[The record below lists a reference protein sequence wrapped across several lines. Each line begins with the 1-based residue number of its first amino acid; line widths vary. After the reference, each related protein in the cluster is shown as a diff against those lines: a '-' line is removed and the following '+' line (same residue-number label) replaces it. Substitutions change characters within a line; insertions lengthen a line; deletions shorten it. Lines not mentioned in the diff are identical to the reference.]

1 MPELPEVEIARRQLE
16 SWLSGRRIVAARAP
30 KSRVLRTQSP
40 LRFAQLKGRRL
51 QEIDRV
57 GKWMLLKFDGGEGLI
72 SHLGMTGKWIRRRKG
87 EQPASHVRATIELSD
102 GHAVDYR
109 DPRLFGLLLRG
120 KVEQLRRLPSF
131 SGLGPDPLPGIDA
144 DRLHAALKRTRRS
157 LKEALMDQ
165 RVLAGLGNIY
175 VSESLHRAA
184 LDPRR
189 LGTSL
194 SRAETDRLVEA
205 IGDSLRHAMSEEE
218 SDEPI
223 TYVEEGGDNF
233 FLVYDRAGQPCKTCR
248 TPIARIVQ
256 GGRST
261 YYCPRCQPR
270 RPAKAAR
277 R

>member
-1 MPELPEVEIARRQLE
+1 VEIARRQLE

-131 SGLGPDPLPGIDA
+131 SGLGPGREVDA
-144 DRLHAALKRTRRS
+144 AQVRRRRGADLAPRHDREVDSPA
-157 LKEALMDQ
+157 Q
-165 RVLAGLGNIY
+165 G
-175 VSESLHRAA
+175 RAA
-184 LDPRR
+184 GIARARDDRALRRPRGR
-189 LGTSL
+189 L
-194 SRAETDRLVEA
+194 SRPAPVRAPPARKGRT
-205 IGDSLRHAMSEEE
+205 
-218 SDEPI
+218 I
-223 TYVEEGGDNF
+223 TATSV
-233 FLVYDRAGQPCKTCR
+233 VQRAGTGSGSGCCSS
-248 TPIARIVQ
+248 
-256 GGRST
+256 ST
-261 YYCPRCQPR
+261 
-270 RPAKAAR
+270 AAR
-277 R
+277 G

>member
-1 MPELPEVEIARRQLE
+1 MIEL
-16 SWLSGRRIVAARAP
+16 GRVSERKPPFKYSA
-30 KSRVLRTQSP
+30 LT
-40 LRFAQLKGRRL
+40 
-51 QEIDRV
+51 RV
-57 GKWMLLKFDGGEGLI
+57 GFSDTDAQGIVYYGRYLPYFDQARTEYHR
-72 SHLGMTGKWIRRRKG
+72 HLGMTGKWIRRRKD

-248 TPIARIVQ
+248 TLIVRIVQ
-256 GGRST
+256 GGRSS

>member
-1 MPELPEVEIARRQLE
+1 MPELPDVEIARRQLE

-40 LRFAQLKGRRL
+40 MRFAQLKGRRL

-233 FLVYDRAGQPCKTCR
+233 FLVYDRPGQPCKTCR

-270 RPAKAAR
+270 RPARAAR